1 LQGQQMDLG
10 MDGVAWIFNLPCM
23 GPIISGNGKLIH

>member
-1 LQGQQMDLG
+1 MDLG

-23 GPIISGNGKLIH
+23 GPIAIGNGKLIH